1 MTNRYP
7 PDPRDEVRAGV
18 VGRECA
24 KLGSSGHNHPANPC
38 VECGGS
44 GWVPSND
51 QREIEVREFSWPVS
65 VGASDI
71 RIGGGTSWR
80 WKLITDLDWKRDQ
93 HQPTKDE
100 ALLAARCAVWGVGVL
115 QYQGEQ
121 YDDTNTLRPEWTGQ
135 WCWYD
140 SEYPDE
146 GSCGPYTTTEAA
158 LCAAIDARE
167 K

>member
-1 MTNRYP
+1 MTDRYP

-38 VECGGS
+38 VECGGT
-44 GWVPSND
+44 GWVPAND

-100 ALLAARCAVWGVGVL
+100 ALLAARCSYWGVEVHKL
-115 QYQGEQ
+115 
-121 YDDTNTLRPEWTGQ
+121 YDFYYTSPTGAELAI
-135 WCWYD
+135 D
-140 SEYPDE
+140 AE
-146 GSCGPYTTTEAA
+146 GLPTPEAA
-158 LCAAIDARE
+158 LCAAIDAAMKE
-167 K
+167 KP